1 MDSTIGVVVFLA
13 FIVTNI
19 VLYGFAAAIQAMNE
33 SEVEK
38 LAQEGDTKAAKILK
52 FMKDPAKLVTT
63 IQVAAVTI
71 NIIMGAFVLR
81 AFEKMTVRSNWVT
94 LGISALM
101 IIIITVAGILVPKK
115 LASVN
120 PKKWVYSLFGIIS
133 FILWVTTP
141 VTAVIT
147 VIAKVV
153 IRMFGIDPD
162 ADTDNVTEE
171 EIIDIVNEGH
181 EQGVIEENEAVMIN
195 NIIEFGDK
203 EAKDIMTHRKS
214 IEAIDAESTLE
225 DTVHWLLRQNYSR
238 FPVYSGDIDNIIGIL
253 HIKDALMEYER
264 SSNRN
269 KTIQELNHM
278 LLKAH
283 FIPET
288 RNINSLFTLMQSDKI
303 HMTIVVDEYGQT
315 SGIVTMEDIL
325 EEIVGNILDEFDD
338 DEELITKQEDDT
350 YIIDGLTLLED
361 LEDELGIEFDEE
373 DYDTINGFIISK
385 LGRLPEDQEQFET
398 EYKGYVFKVLE
409 ANRKMIQKVSVTKLQ
424 VAQNE

>member
-38 LAQEGDTKAAKILK
+38 LAQEGETKAAKILK

-253 HIKDALMEYER
+253 HVKDALMEYER

-409 ANRKMIQKVSVTKLQ
+409 ANRKMIQKVSVTKLK